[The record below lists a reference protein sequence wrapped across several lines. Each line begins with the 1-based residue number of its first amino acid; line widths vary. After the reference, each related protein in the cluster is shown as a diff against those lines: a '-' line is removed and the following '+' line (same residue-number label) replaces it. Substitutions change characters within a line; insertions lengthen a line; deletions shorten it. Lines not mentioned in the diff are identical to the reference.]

1 MYFHNRSLFKWMI
14 ITILAI
20 AFCSQPQLGYA
31 QSGKGTI
38 TGTVKDSAG
47 NVLIGAVIEV
57 APSGQRAVS
66 DDQGNFRISDLTP
79 GEYTLTVAYVG
90 FANFTASAKVDAGQT
105 ATTNAVLQVASRNDQ
120 MIVVG
125 ERLEGQTEAINIE
138 RTDDHI
144 VQVLPLK
151 EITSLPN
158 TNIADAV
165 GRAPSVTLE
174 RDEGEGKYVQ
184 IRSMEPRL
192 TNTTINGV
200 NVPSVEG
207 TVRNIKL
214 DSVPANL
221 VERIEVFKTLS
232 ADMDADG
239 IGGTVNLV
247 TKTASSNKPAFDF
260 GGSGGYTPIQN
271 GRTLGEFDGTYGQRF
286 GTDGKLGFLLGGTWD
301 RNNRGINDLEP
312 APGLLANPATG
323 KQIAVFT
330 TEDERSYSYYR
341 TRYGF
346 DSGIDYNLSPGS
358 NVYIKGMYSDFHDYG
373 DVWVYT
379 PNAGNDI
386 KSVTGSMITFFNCTE
401 SNAPSGCTPGSYQYR
416 HYIRRPDQQLYSFL
430 IGARHDLGANLITYD
445 FAVSRG
451 HNIGGQDF
459 TTTNF
464 NGNNA
469 DLALNVS
476 DPLRPKFVAQDG
488 SNLFDPT
495 QYTVSATSFNS
506 YIATTLNFQGSATY
520 ARRYSIHSHLSTFQ
534 MGLKVRNSHGYQHE
548 SDQNYSGGTFTLP
561 SVLGS
566 YTNPTYY
573 DGYFGGYGPTSDYNK
588 ILQSVSTDIADK
600 TLALQQLSSAQ
611 KSEGA
616 FFDSNERIY
625 AGFVQ
630 DAITVGK
637 FRFQAGVR
645 FDGTSE
651 DFTTHHLQ
659 TNQPIPPILTY
670 NPCPTGQQTTFVCSF
685 NQTGSYFNALPSAQV
700 QYQIQPDTDLRVV
713 YSRGLA
719 RPNIGDLVPAQIVD
733 PNASPKQV
741 TLGNASLL
749 PTKSNNYDV
758 LVEHF
763 FQPLGIL
770 QAGFYYKQLYDP
782 IYPTASL
789 IGPSDPNFP
798 NLGGYKLLQSV
809 NGPHA
814 YVYGFEVAWE
824 QRFSFLPGLLS
835 GFGVAANYGR
845 AQSQV
850 TFPENFSPANL
861 GGPGRIDHPTL
872 PREAPNTWNL
882 GFTYD
887 RDRFSMRF
895 GASHND
901 TSIFAYNYQ
910 HTDAPTDADPIL
922 GIHGPTGDVYLYAHT
937 QFDIQGSYRMYKNLS
952 FFAYGLN
959 LSNEVFGFYQGSPNY
974 PIQREFYKPTVAFG
988 MRWTSSLE

>member
-1 MYFHNRSLFKWMI
+1 MRRCFNSLFLAA
-14 ITILAI
+14 ILFNALWLLP
-20 AFCSQPQLGYA
+20 AAA
-31 QSGKGTI
+31 QTGKGI
-38 TGTVKDSAG
+38 INGTVKDSAT
-47 NVLIGAVIEV
+47 NVLIGAVIGV

-66 DDQGNFRISDLTP
+66 DDQGNFRISDVSV
-79 GEYTLTVAYVG
+79 GEYTLTISYVG
-90 FANFTASAKVDAGQT
+90 FANFTGTAKVDSGQT
-105 ATTNAVLQVASRNDQ
+105 ATVNAVLQVASRNDQ
-120 MIVVG
+120 MLVVA
-125 ERLEGQTEAINIE
+125 ERLEGETEAINIE

-165 GRAPSVTLE
+165 GRAPSVSLE

-207 TVRNIKL
+207 TVREIKL

-247 TKTASSNKPAFDF
+247 TKTANSNKPAFDF
-260 GGSGGYTPIQN
+260 GGSGGYTPIQG

-286 GTDGKLGFLLGGTWD
+286 GAQGKLGFLLGGTWD

-312 APGLLANPATG
+312 APGTGTDPATG
-323 KQIAVFT
+323 NSIAQVT
-330 TEDERSYSYYR
+330 TEDQRTYEYYR
-341 TRYGF
+341 SRYGF
-346 DSGIDYNLSPGS
+346 DTGLDYNLSPGS

-379 PNAGNDI
+379 PNAGNSI
-386 KSVTGSMITFFNCTE
+386 KSVTGSTITYFNCTE

-416 HYIRRPDQQLYSFL
+416 HYVRRPDQQIYSVL
-430 IGARHDLGANLITYD
+430 IGARHDFGANLITYE
-445 FAVSRG
+445 FAGTRG

-464 NGNNA
+464 NGNSA
-469 DLALNVS
+469 VDLALNNS

-488 SNLFDPT
+488 TNIYDPT
-495 QYTVSATSFNS
+495 QYTVSKTSLNS
-506 YIATTLNFQGSATY
+506 YIATTLNFQGAATY
-520 ARRYSIHSHLSTFQ
+520 ARRYSVHSHLSTFQ
-534 MGLKVRNSHGYQHE
+534 MGIKIRNSHGYQHE
-548 SDQNYSGGTFTLP
+548 LDHNYSGGGFTLAN
-561 SVLGS
+561 VLGS
-566 YTNPTYY
+566 YSNPTYY

-588 ILQSVSTDIADK
+588 ILQAASGGLISQANY
-600 TLALQQLSSAQ
+600 QQLASIQ

-630 DAITVGK
+630 DAISIGK

-645 FDGTSE
+645 FDGTKE
-651 DFTTHHLQ
+651 EFTTHHVDATVVDSSGNLIVPASI
-659 TNQPIPPILTY
+659 QPCTSVAVSL
-670 NPCPTGQQTTFVCSF
+670 CSF
-685 NQTGSYFNALPSAQV
+685 NQTGNYFNALPSAQV
-700 QYQIQPDTDLRVV
+700 QYQIRPDTDVRAV

-719 RPNIGDLVPAQIVD
+719 RPNIGDLVPTEIVD

-741 TLGNASLL
+741 SLGNASLI
-749 PTKSNNYDV
+749 PTKANNYDL

-782 IYPTASL
+782 IYPTVSL
-789 IGPSDPNFP
+789 LTSGPNA
-798 NLGGYKLLQSV
+798 GYKLVQSV
-809 NGPHA
+809 NGPNA
-814 YVYGFEVAWE
+814 YVYGFEAAWE

-845 AQSQV
+845 SESQV
-850 TFPENFSPANL
+850 TFPTNFSPATP
-861 GGPGRIDHPTL
+861 GQATGGRIDNPTL

-887 RDRFSMRF
+887 KARFSMRF

-901 TSIFAYNYQ
+901 ASIYAYNYQ
-910 HTDAPTDADPIL
+910 HTDAATDKDPIL
-922 GIHGPTGDVYLYAHT
+922 GIYGPTGDVYFYAHT
-937 QFDIQGSYRMYKNLS
+937 QFDIQGSYRIYKNLS

-959 LSNEVFGFYQGSPNY
+959 LSNEVFGFYQGSPIY

-988 MRWTSSLE
+988 MRWSSAVE